1 MLQDPEADR
10 GRTRTIPEDVAAEYL
25 ARKSEGQ
32 AVRLED
38 YLARMPNA
46 ATRKA
51 FEDLVAGA
59 GTAERGLPRAIAA
72 GSKIAGRYRILKK
85 IGEGGMGRVFSAYDE
100 KLGREVALK
109 MLAPLA
115 EGNRERE
122 EMFAKEWRL
131 LADLKHPGIVAVHDA
146 GNDGEFT
153 YIVMDL
159 VEGTAISDV
168 IENARTEIER
178 ETAAGRRPKIDGE
191 LLARAIGREV
201 APGRRELVD
210 PHDWHRSCAR
220 ILLEIAQTLEAAHGR
235 KVIHR
240 DLKPANVMLLGGGAP
255 VVLDFGLA
263 GSPDHARG
271 DVTEGLYGSVAYLA
285 PEQARSQKVGM
296 DPRTDVYQ
304 LGLILYEMLTLKRA
318 FPGTAVG
325 DVLDRIEHGMYA
337 TPRKIVASVP
347 RDLEAICT
355 MALEVSPDRR
365 YASATALR
373 EDLERWLEGRAPIAS
388 RSARWRSFARTA
400 RYTGRKHPVFA
411 SMAGML
417 VVAALAWRIFTWG
430 DPGLPTNFF
439 KMIPS
444 GGKYAF
450 VPIHQKTRELEV
462 GDLVGFTLRSAGDVQ
477 IYALSVFGPAD
488 GARFVSPWAATNS
501 KDLDRVLRGKRELD
515 PWGFHV
521 VAPVEQV
528 VCMQMR
534 PNPSDYD
541 GLLVLVSPNRLP
553 VVEKWMDKLL
563 DAQGSTGVPFETA
576 RDLLIKAFTPETTR
590 GPDVSPNGKEFG
602 DVNREEII
610 KCLQEARERETR
622 KLGLPGVEEF
632 AIECRVSK

>member
-1 MLQDPEADR
+1 MLQDPERAEGDR
-10 GRTRTIPEDVAAEYL
+10 GTTRTSPEEIAAEYL
-25 ARKSEGQ
+25 ARRAEGP
-32 AVRLED
+32 ALRREEF
-38 YLARMPNA
+38 LARLPDA
-46 ATRKA
+46 ASRKA
-51 FEDLVAGA
+51 FEDLVDAAGA
-59 GTAERGLPRAIAA
+59 AERGLPRAIAA
-72 GSKIAGRYRILKK
+72 GSKVAGRYRILKK
-85 IGEGGMGRVFSAYDE
+85 IGEGGMGRVFSAFDE

-168 IENARTEIER
+168 IENARRER
-178 ETAAGRRPKIDGE
+178 ERGSAGR
-191 LLARAIGREV
+191 LLSLAIGREV
-201 APGRRELVD
+201 PPGRRDLVE
-210 PHDWHRSCAR
+210 PHDWYRSCAR

-255 VVLDFGLA
+255 IVLDFGLA

-325 DVLDRIEHGMYA
+325 DVLDRIEHGDYVL
-337 TPRKIVASVP
+337 PRKLDPAVP

-365 YASATALR
+365 YATATALR

-388 RSARWRSFARTA
+388 RSARWRTFARTA
-400 RYTGRKHPVFA
+400 RYTGRKHPVA
-411 SMAGML
+411 AAAIGML
-417 VVAALAWRIFTWG
+417 LVGTAIYAWRKASEDAPVPPRPIFFHMVPNRG
-430 DPGLPTNFF
+430 QYDIVDLPDEDAHVRKND
-439 KMIPS
+439 I
-444 GGKYAF
+444 
-450 VPIHQKTRELEV
+450 L
-462 GDLVGFTLRSAGDVQ
+462 GFTLVTSGGVEV
-477 IYALSVFGPAD
+477 YALSVYGTD
-488 GARFVSPWAATNS
+488 SGERYVSPWSASDANH
-501 KDLDRVLRGKRELD
+501 LQRLRNGDK
-515 PWGFHV
+515 PWGWHV
-521 VAPVEQV
+521 EGPEERIACTELSTPSQREGLMIFISPKPIPEFEQW
-528 VCMQMR
+528 R
-534 PNPSDYD
+534 DT
-541 GLLVLVSPNRLP
+541 LVSMQEH
-553 VVEKWMDKLL
+553 V
-563 DAQGSTGVPFETA
+563 GVPYSEA
-576 RDLLIKAFTPETTR
+576 LDVLGRLLAPTR
-590 GPDVSPNGKEFG
+590 GPHEKGSWDAK
-602 DVNREEII
+602 
-610 KCLQEARERETR
+610 KLEAVRTALLRGSR
-622 KLGLPGVEEF
+622 GQSHRLGLPDVDDF
-632 AIECRVSK
+632 SIECKVDAK